1 MFTSFDEKTFWKA
14 VEEKDYV
21 CLKVNTV
28 SSMLDDPT
36 FARGETMKVLE
47 ILDDKVPEI
56 FEDEIRLDYEER
68 LDRSAWDKRYFTK
81 LTYWF
86 QENFAKSRVAYIKEV
101 GSVVHKD
108 TAQKYD
114 ASLGKRP
121 STQTTQPAKKPTM
134 QSRQT
139 TPSKPTSGTQ
149 QRPHVVNPTKAPT
162 EKERKVPAVGV
173 IAAAAVLVLV
183 VVLLIKLLSQ

>member
-21 CLKVNTV
+21 CLKINTV

-36 FARGETMKVLE
+36 FVRGETMKVLE

-68 LDRSAWDKRYFTK
+68 LERSEWDKRYFTK

-108 TAQKYD
+108 TARKYD
-114 ASLGKRP
+114 ASLNNCP
-121 STQTTQPAKKPTM
+121 TTPITQSVKKPVTPA
-134 QSRQT
+134 RPT
-139 TPSKPTSGTQ
+139 TPSKLAGSTQ
-149 QRPHVVNPTKAPT
+149 QKVNPTQAPT
-162 EKERKVPAVGV
+162 AKERKVPVVGV

-183 VVLLIKLLSQ
+183 VVLLVKLLGK